1 MRSQSILSFL
11 ALAVFFFSCEEPF
24 TIDTEQAPPRVVID
38 GLITDNAAYQQV
50 AIKWTTNFYNKEKS
64 PGIENAVVT
73 VSDDA
78 GNVFNFVHNPSNHAD
93 SSGIYIPETP
103 FAGEIGKTY
112 FLHVE
117 IDGEVY
123 EATDKMA
130 DVIPVDSLTVVP
142 DEDEQED
149 PEIDGRFYEVLL
161 FAQEPQ
167 NERNFYLFKFYRN
180 DSLTYDSETDIYFSD
195 DELLAENIDGVEAP
209 IYYSKGDRAKVEVFS
224 MSRVGFVFYND
235 LFNLLNNDGGMF
247 SPIPATP
254 RTNLSNNALGF
265 FHVGAVKTGEIT
277 ID

>member
-1 MRSQSILSFL
+1 MQSRYIPFLVLSLLF
-11 ALAVFFFSCEEPF
+11 VSCEEPF
-24 TIDTEQAPPRVVID
+24 ELDTQQALPRVVID
-38 GLITDNAAYQQV
+38 GLVTDNPAYQHV
-50 AIKWTTNFYNKEKS
+50 TIKWSGGFYNDEEAVA
-64 PGIENAVVT
+64 IENAVVS

-78 GNVFNFVHNPSNHAD
+78 GHVVNFVHNPSNKAD
-93 SSGIYIPETP
+93 SSGIYVPETA

-112 FLHVE
+112 FLRVE
-117 IDGEVY
+117 LDGQVY
-123 EATDKMA
+123 EGSDKMA

-149 PEIDGRFYEVLL
+149 PEVDGRFYEVLL
-161 FAQEPQ
+161 FTKEPQ
-167 NERNFYLFKFYRN
+167 NEKNFYLFKFYRN
-180 DSLTYDSETDIYFSD
+180 DTLTYDTETDIYFSD

-224 MSRVGFVFYND
+224 MSRVGYVFYSD

-254 RTNLSNNALGF
+254 RSNLSNDALGF

>member
-1 MRSQSILSFL
+1 MQSRYIPFLFLSILF
-11 ALAVFFFSCEEPF
+11 VSCEEPF
-24 TIDTEQAPPRVVID
+24 QLDTQQAPPRVVID
-38 GLITDNAAYQQV
+38 GLVTDNPAYQHV
-50 AIKWTTNFYNKEKS
+50 TLKWSGGFYNNDEAVA
-64 PGIENAVVT
+64 IENAVVK

-78 GNVFNFVHNPSNHAD
+78 GNVFNFVHNPSNTAD
-93 SSGIYIPETP
+93 SSGIYIPETA

-112 FLHVE
+112 FLRVE
-117 IDGEVY
+117 LDGQVY
-123 EATDKMA
+123 EGSDKMA
-130 DVIPVDSLTVVP
+130 DVIPVDSLTVEP

-149 PEIDGRFYEVLL
+149 PEVDGRFYEVLL
-161 FAQEPQ
+161 FTKEPQ
-167 NERNFYLFKFYRN
+167 NEKNFYLFKFYRN

-224 MSRVGFVFYND
+224 MSRVGYVFYND

-254 RTNLSNNALGF
+254 RSNLSNDALGF